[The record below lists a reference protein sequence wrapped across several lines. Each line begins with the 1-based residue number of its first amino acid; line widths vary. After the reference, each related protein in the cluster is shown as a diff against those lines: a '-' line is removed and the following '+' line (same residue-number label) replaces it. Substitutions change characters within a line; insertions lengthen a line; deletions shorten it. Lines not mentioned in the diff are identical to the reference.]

1 MNLMLRKGHGNNAFV
16 VKLGF
21 MNRSAM
27 EEVEAFIEKV
37 GV

>member
-27 EEVEAFIEKV
+27 KRLRLLSKK
-37 GV
+37 